1 MPNERRALNVQP
13 RPTHDHADGVAS
25 IFAVRHFADGR
36 RSVSRPQAL
45 AAVYGEV
52 TEDVSA
58 IRIWGPVGTLPL
70 RFARRHPTLAYL
82 HNTKKLDSA
91 RFVRVSCRVL
101 ARCSPVLLFANR
113 DSPVQVEPTSVKTV
127 NDETGEKGYV
137 NWEDENMNIGLP
149 VQHNLSPDKIIT
161 ERVQSV

>member
-1 MPNERRALNVQP
+1 
-13 RPTHDHADGVAS
+13 
-25 IFAVRHFADGR
+25 
-36 RSVSRPQAL
+36 
-45 AAVYGEV
+45 
-52 TEDVSA
+52 
-58 IRIWGPVGTLPL
+58 
-70 RFARRHPTLAYL
+70 
-82 HNTKKLDSA
+82 
-91 RFVRVSCRVL
+91 
-101 ARCSPVLLFANR
+101 VLLFANR